1 MSDITKEDYYN
12 IGYNDAKKKYL
23 EQQGDLIDR
32 LNNVEKEYAIL
43 KQAAGRDSVYI
54 KQTEEYVELGKALKT
69 ILDYIKGEVNV

>member
-32 LNNVEKEYAIL
+32 LGNLEKEYAIL
-43 KQAAGRDSVYI
+43 KQAAGRDSTYI

>member
-12 IGYNDAKKKYL
+12 LGYNDAKKKYL

-32 LNNVEKEYAIL
+32 LGNLEKEYAIL

>member
-12 IGYNDAKKKYL
+12 TGYNDARNKYL
-23 EQQGDLIDR
+23 EQQRELINR
-32 LNNVEKEYAIL
+32 LDNLEKEYAIL
-43 KQAAGRDSVYI
+43 KQAAGRDSIYI

>member
-23 EQQGDLIDR
+23 EQQADLIDR
-32 LNNVEKEYAIL
+32 LGNLEKEYAIL

>member
-1 MSDITKEDYYN
+1 MSDITKEDCYKA
-12 IGYNDAKKKYL
+12 GYNDAKKKYL

-32 LNNVEKEYAIL
+32 LGNLEKEYAIL

>member
-12 IGYNDAKKKYL
+12 TGYNDAKIKYL
-23 EQQGDLIDR
+23 EQQRELIDR
-32 LNNVEKEYAIL
+32 LDNLEKEYAIL

-69 ILDYIKGEVNV
+69 ILDYIKEK

>member
-1 MSDITKEDYYN
+1 MNDITKEDYYN

-32 LNNVEKEYAIL
+32 LGNLEKEYAIL

>member
-1 MSDITKEDYYN
+1 MGFMNEGSYDA
-12 IGYNDAKKKYL
+12 GYNDAKNKYL
-23 EQQGDLIDR
+23 EQQRELIDR
-32 LNNVEKEYAIL
+32 LNTIEKEYAIL

>member
-23 EQQGDLIDR
+23 ERQGDLIDR
-32 LNNVEKEYAIL
+32 LGNLEKEYAIL

>member
-32 LNNVEKEYAIL
+32 LGNLEKEYAIL

-69 ILDYIKGEVNV
+69 ILDYIKGEINV

>member
-32 LNNVEKEYAIL
+32 LGNLEKEYAIL